1 MSARTLEL
9 QCISLDGKGIIWVD
23 LGQVGSKDMVP
34 AHIPCPE
41 RCHSCEP
48 AFFRPVSPHA
58 TCKSHRPALP
68 GRMGDLRRR
77 ETKLPVL
84 APFLTAPICGTPA
97 PPPGHSERPEQC
109 RPGRPAQVASVHPVQ
124 DGTGGDP
131 VLRSSLSV
139 LSSLSGLHGPQCQH
153 SGLAIMGF
161 QTKQFDPSRLGNIL
175 VLYILFL
182 V

>member
-1 MSARTLEL
+1 
-9 QCISLDGKGIIWVD
+9 
-23 LGQVGSKDMVP
+23 MVP

-41 RCHSCEP
+41 CCHSCEP

-58 TCKSHRPALP
+58 TCKSHLQKESRPACP

-84 APFLTAPICGTPA
+84 APFLAAPVCGTPA
-97 PPPGHSERPEQC
+97 PPPGHSEQREPPQPQDAAGLCPEQC
-109 RPGRPAQVASVHPVQ
+109 RPGRPAQVAAVHPVQ
-124 DGTGGDP
+124 DGAGGDP

>member
-1 MSARTLEL
+1 MKL
-9 QCISLDGKGIIWVD
+9 D

-41 RCHSCEP
+41 RRHSCEL

-97 PPPGHSERPEQC
+97 PPPGHSEQREPPQPQDAAGLCPEQC

-139 LSSLSGLHGPQCQH
+139 LSSLSGLHGPDRKSTRLNSSH
-153 SGLAIMGF
+153 RIASRM
-161 QTKQFDPSRLGNIL
+161 PSSA
-175 VLYILFL
+175 
-182 V
+182 